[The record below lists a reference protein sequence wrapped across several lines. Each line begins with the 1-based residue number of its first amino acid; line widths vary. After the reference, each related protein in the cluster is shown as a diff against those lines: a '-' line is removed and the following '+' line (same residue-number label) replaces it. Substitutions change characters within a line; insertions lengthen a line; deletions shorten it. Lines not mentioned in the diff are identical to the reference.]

1 MQSIRLIQN
10 FLRLIKSNSASFK
23 NSILQNYNHTEYY
36 VQYKSHNSI
45 GNLYFLDNGN
55 RLADLTNQERLIE
68 EEYAEV
74 CTLLFLTF

>member
-10 FLRLIKSNSASFK
+10 LLRQIIRNSTFYK

-36 VQYKSHNSI
+36 VQYKYHNSI
-45 GNLYFLDNGN
+45 GNLYFSDNGN

-74 CTLLFLTF
+74 CTLLFLSF